1 MLVKGEEKLT
11 KYLFHGSHASGIE
24 TLHATSKLHGMED
37 TMVVYL
43 TANPTYAL
51 FYIWDAEHNKRTGK
65 YVTCFIKNG
74 KVYYE
79 EQFPGMLKAFYKGVS
94 GYLYCIPHT
103 EEFARVEGWEEM
115 WYSTKDAAIAEV
127 RYIPDVYEELM
138 KYEKEGKLEVISYEK
153 VTPERIKDLYEYIAR
168 KLVNNGIV
176 KQPDCEEAVFYRT
189 YFESVW
195 RMALGRAETIEE

>member
-1 MLVKGEEKLT
+1 MKA
-11 KYLFHGSHASGIE
+11 YLFHGSSVSGIE
-24 TLHATSKLHGMED
+24 TLHATSKLHGTEED
-37 TMVVYL
+37 KVLYL
-43 TANPTYAL
+43 TANPAYAL

-79 EQFPGMLKAFYKGVS
+79 EQFPDQLKTFYKGVS
-94 GYLYCIPHT
+94 GYLYCVVQT
-103 EEFARVEGWEEM
+103 EEFSPVKGWEEM
-115 WYSTKDAAIAEV
+115 WSVGKDTKVAEV
-127 RYIPDVYEELM
+127 RFIPDVYDELM
-138 KYEKEGKLEVISYEK
+138 KYEKEGKFEVISYEK
-153 VTPERIKDLYEYIAR
+153 VAPERIKDLYEYIAR

>member
-1 MLVKGEEKLT
+1 MKD
-11 KYLFHGSHASGIE
+11 YLYHGSHASGIE
-24 TLHATSKLHGMED
+24 TLHATSKLHGTDD

-43 TANPTYAL
+43 TENPAYAL

-65 YVTCFIKNG
+65 YVTCFIKNE

-79 EQFPGMLKAFYKGVS
+79 EQFPGMLKTFYKDVS

-103 EEFARVEGWEEM
+103 EDFARVEGWEDM
-115 WYSTKDAAIAEV
+115 WYSPKDAGIAEV

-153 VTPERIKDLYEYIAR
+153 VAPERMKDLYEYMAR

-176 KQPDCEEAVFYRT
+176 NQPDCEEAVFYQT
-189 YFESVW
+189 YFEPVW
-195 RMALGRAETIEE
+195 KMAVERAETNEE

>member
-1 MLVKGEEKLT
+1 MT
-11 KYLFHGSHASGIE
+11 NYLFHGSHASGIE
-24 TLHATSKLHGMED
+24 ILHANSKLHGTGD

-43 TANPTYAL
+43 TENPVYAL

-79 EQFPGMLKAFYKGVS
+79 EQFPGMLKVFYQGVS

-103 EEFARVEGWEEM
+103 EDFGQVEGREGM
-115 WYSTKDAAIAEV
+115 WYSLKDAGVEDV
-127 RYIPDVYEELM
+127 RYIPDVYDELM

-153 VTPERIKDLYEYIAR
+153 VAPERIRDLYEFIAR
-168 KLVNNGIV
+168 KLVDNGII
-176 KQPDCEEAVFYRT
+176 KQPSCEEAVFYQT
-189 YFESVW
+189 YFEPVW
-195 RMALGRAETIEE
+195 KMALEREGKNGEGK

>member
-1 MLVKGEEKLT
+1 M
-11 KYLFHGSHASGIE
+11 
-24 TLHATSKLHGMED
+24 
-37 TMVVYL
+37 
-43 TANPTYAL
+43 TANPAYAL
-51 FYIWDAEHNKRTGK
+51 FYIWDAEHNKGTGK

-79 EQFPGMLKAFYKGVS
+79 EQFPDQLKTFYKGVS
-94 GYLYCIPHT
+94 GYLYCVVQT
-103 EEFARVEGWEEM
+103 EEFSPVKGWEEM
-115 WYSTKDAAIAEV
+115 WSVGKDTKVAEV
-127 RYIPDVYEELM
+127 RFIPDVYDELM

-153 VTPERIKDLYEYIAR
+153 VASERIKDLYEYMAR

>member
-1 MLVKGEEKLT
+1 MKN
-11 KYLFHGSHASGIE
+11 YLFHGSHASGIE
-24 TLHATSKLHGMED
+24 TLHANSKLHGTED

-43 TANPTYAL
+43 TESPAYAL

-94 GYLYCIPHT
+94 GYLYCISHT
-103 EEFARVEGWEEM
+103 EDFARVEGWEDM
-115 WYSTKDAAIAEV
+115 WYSQKDAEIAET

-138 KYEKEGKLEVISYEK
+138 KYEREEKLEVISYEK
-153 VTPERIKDLYEYIAR
+153 VAPERIKDLHEYMAK

-176 KQPDCEEAVFYRT
+176 KQLDCEEAVFYQT
-189 YFESVW
+189 YFEAVW
-195 RMALGRAETIEE
+195 RMALEYVEELARQ

>member
-1 MLVKGEEKLT
+1 MKS
-11 KYLFHGSHASGIE
+11 YLFHGSSVSGIE
-24 TLHATSKLHGMED
+24 TLHATSKLHGTEED
-37 TMVVYL
+37 KVLYL
-43 TANPTYAL
+43 TENPVYAL

-79 EQFPGMLKAFYKGVS
+79 EQFPDQLKTFYKGVS
-94 GYLYCIPHT
+94 GYLYCVVQT
-103 EEFARVEGWEEM
+103 EEFSPVKGWEEM
-115 WYSTKDAAIAEV
+115 WSVGKDTKVAEV
-127 RYIPDVYEELM
+127 RFIPDVYDELM
-138 KYEKEGKLEVISYEK
+138 KYEKEGKFEVISYEK
-153 VTPERIKDLYEYIAR
+153 VAPERIKDLYEYMAR

>member
-1 MLVKGEEKLT
+1 MKS
-11 KYLFHGSHASGIE
+11 YLFHGSSVSGIE
-24 TLHATSKLHGMED
+24 TLHATSKLHGTDD

-43 TANPTYAL
+43 TENPAYAL
-51 FYIWDAEHNKRTGK
+51 FYIWNAEHNKRIGK

-103 EEFARVEGWEEM
+103 KDFARVEGWEEM
-115 WYSTKDAAIAEV
+115 WYSPKNAEIAEV
-127 RYIPDVYEELM
+127 RYVPDVYEELM

-153 VTPERIKDLYEYIAR
+153 VAPERIKDLYEYMVR
-168 KLVNNGIV
+168 KLVNNGII
-176 KQPDCEEAVFYRT
+176 KQPNCEEAVFYRT
-189 YFESVW
+189 YFETVW
-195 RMALGRAETIEE
+195 RMALERAETNEE

>member
-1 MLVKGEEKLT
+1 MKA
-11 KYLFHGSHASGIE
+11 YLFHGSSVSGIE
-24 TLHATSKLHGMED
+24 TLHATSKLHGTEED
-37 TMVVYL
+37 KVLYL
-43 TANPTYAL
+43 TENPVYAL

-79 EQFPGMLKAFYKGVS
+79 EQFPDQLKTFYKGVS
-94 GYLYCIPHT
+94 GYLYCVVQT
-103 EEFARVEGWEEM
+103 EEFSPVKGWEEM
-115 WYSTKDAAIAEV
+115 WSVGKDTKVAEV
-127 RYIPDVYEELM
+127 RFIPDVYDELM
-138 KYEKEGKLEVISYEK
+138 KYEKEGKFEVISYEK
-153 VTPERIKDLYEYIAR
+153 VAPERIKDLYEYMAR

>member
-1 MLVKGEEKLT
+1 MKN
-11 KYLFHGSHASGIE
+11 YLFHGSFASGIE
-24 TLHATSKLHGMED
+24 TLHATSKLHGTEN

-79 EQFPGMLKAFYKGVS
+79 EQFPGQLKAFYQGVS
-94 GYLYCIPHT
+94 GYLYRIHHT
-103 EEFARVEGWEEM
+103 EDFARVEGWEDM
-115 WYSTKDAAIAEV
+115 WYSRKDAEIAET
-127 RYIPDVYEELM
+127 RYIPDVYEELL
-138 KYEKEGKLEVISYEK
+138 KYEREGKLEVISYEK
-153 VTPERIKDLYEYIAR
+153 VAPERIKDLYEYMAKR
-168 KLVNNGIV
+168 LVNNGIV

-195 RMALGRAETIEE
+195 RMALERVEANEE